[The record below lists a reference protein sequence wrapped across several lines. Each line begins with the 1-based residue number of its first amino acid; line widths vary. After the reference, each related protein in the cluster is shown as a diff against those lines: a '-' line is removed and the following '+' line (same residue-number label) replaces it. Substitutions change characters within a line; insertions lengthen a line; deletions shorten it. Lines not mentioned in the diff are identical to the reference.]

1 MSTVEKITDFLNAES
16 SPYPTDCYAVPGSDS
31 IIDTIHPETGLTTYF
46 AKTLEQ
52 VRAEKGDE
60 LAERMTIEQFCEEK
74 AARQHT
80 PITWEP
86 MTEEKYYEMFEVLP
100 PIIRGN
106 GFLVSE
112 PWDHDAQTGAPRYG
126 AYRRNRGYD
135 AQSKEC
141 NLYEAAN
148 RPMTVK
154 EFEQVQ
160 R

>member
-1 MSTVEKITDFLNAES
+1 MSTAEKITTFLEAETN
-16 SPYPTDCYAVPGSDS
+16 PYPTECYAVPGEDS
-31 IIDTIHPETGLTTYF
+31 IIDTIQPATGLTTSCG
-46 AKTLEQ
+46 KTLEE
-52 VRAEKGDE
+52 VRAEKGYE
-60 LAERMTIEQFCEEK
+60 CAERMTIEAFCEAK
-74 AARQHT
+74 AIRQHR

-86 MTEEKYYEMFEVLP
+86 ITEEKYYEMFEVLP

-126 AYRRNRGYD
+126 AYRHRG
-135 AQSKEC
+135 ET
-141 NLYEAAN
+141 YEAAN

-154 EFEQVQ
+154 EFTESQ